1 MKLNEVSD
9 SKDFTLLFGEQMA
22 MRATGNSQK

>member
-9 SKDFTLLFGEQMA
+9 GKDFTLLFGEQMA
-22 MRATGNSQK
+22 MRTTGNSQK